1 MCRLKAN
8 LANLADVHHNL
19 SSVPLFALRPVM
31 FHLLERVSN
40 QTVEEVADK
49 MKVISERMDVLDGL
63 TTPVEQMAQKLKESF
78 HSTGDE
84 GTFWKKYDV
93 TQKYSLCEA

>member
-31 FHLLERVSN
+31 FHLLERVNN
-40 QTVEEVADK
+40 QTVEEVK
-49 MKVISERMDVLDGL
+49 LMSERVELLKNLKARCFDFVEDVMSRVLQSCLPGW
-63 TTPVEQMAQKLKESF
+63 F
-78 HSTGDE
+78 HLGIRFDHIE
-84 GTFWKKYDV
+84 LV
-93 TQKYSLCEA
+93 